1 LYQQTLQRQSINRL
15 QQQALAPGTQFQMQG
30 IEQTAFHYP
39 GITLPPEMLE
49 LME

>member
-1 LYQQTLQRQSINRL
+1 
-15 QQQALAPGTQFQMQG
+15 MQG

-49 LME
+49 MME